1 VEGDYW
7 ESTLIMGRLHDS
19 QGRNSKFYPI
29 FFDTPNL
36 SIIPDGIRT
45 SYFDLSGYDL
55 FNLDNNEQRLKEGGG
70 YQDLSGRVKSLRR
83 RFQKLRKELQEAQKT
98 RKVKQLERRERRM
111 MTQINHEISKQLV
124 QFAKDFGM
132 GLRLED
138 LSGIRQNSKQR
149 KKTKSDAGNNRDYWA
164 YSQLEK
170 FTMYK
175 AIREGVP
182 FEKIFPAYTSKSDH
196 RNGMIGK
203 RVKHWFTGHDGYCCN
218 ADWNAAQNIGQWV
231 GFACPLDLQKAVAV
245 MAMADPGDGVNDSP
259 LTGEESKMAALAPS

>member
-1 VEGDYW
+1 MEVPDAGQVNGWIGVDRGQNNIAVAA
-7 ESTLIMGRLHDS
+7 LPNGFGRFW
-19 QGRNSKFYPI
+19 KA
-29 FFDTPNL
+29 
-36 SIIPDGIRT
+36 
-45 SYFDLSGYDL
+45 
-55 FNLDNNEQRLKEGGG
+55 
-70 YQDLSGRVKSLRR
+70 GRVKSLRR
-83 RFQKLRKELQEAQKT
+83 RFQKLRKELQEAKQT
-98 RKVKQLERRERRM
+98 SKVKQLERRERRM

-124 QFAKDFGM
+124 QFAKSFNM
-132 GLRLED
+132 GIRFED

-149 KKTKSDAGNNRDYWA
+149 KKTKSDAGNNRDHWA
-164 YSQLEK
+164 FYQLEK

-182 FEKIFPAYTSKSDH
+182 FEKISAAYTSKSDH

-218 ADWNAAQNIGQWV
+218 ADWNAAQNIGQWI

-259 LTGEESKMAALAPS
+259 LTGEKSKMAALAPS